1 MTWIDFAE
9 RLGLPAGLLMVV
21 LAAAGRAC
29 SWIGT
34 EVVVPLRDRHL
45 AFLDRTEQLLEVI
58 AVVAAST
65 ITNYVGSVAQPAL
78 EAPFDA
84 FAWHAR
90 AA

>member
-1 MTWIDFAE
+1 MTWIDIAE

-45 AFLDRTEQLLEVI
+45 AFLDRTEQLLEGQEQSLGRLVELTERI
-58 AVVAAST
+58 DKRTEAQSRR
-65 ITNYVGSVAQPAL
+65 VGG
-78 EAPFDA
+78 
-84 FAWHAR
+84 
-90 AA
+90 

>member
-45 AFLDRTEQLLEVI
+45 AFLDRTEQLLEGQEQSLGRLVELTERI
-58 AVVAAST
+58 DKRTEAQSRR
-65 ITNYVGSVAQPAL
+65 VGG
-78 EAPFDA
+78 
-84 FAWHAR
+84 
-90 AA
+90 

>member
-9 RLGLPAGLLMVV
+9 RLGLPAALLMVV

-45 AFLDRTEQLLEVI
+45 AFLDRTEQLLEGQEQSLGRLVELTERI
-58 AVVAAST
+58 DKRTEAQSRR
-65 ITNYVGSVAQPAL
+65 VGG
-78 EAPFDA
+78 
-84 FAWHAR
+84 
-90 AA
+90 

>member
-1 MTWIDFAE
+1 MTWIDIAE

-45 AFLDRTEQLLEVI
+45 AFLDRTEQLRAGQEQSLGRLVELTERI
-58 AVVAAST
+58 DKRTEAHT
-65 ITNYVGSVAQPAL
+65 RRVGG
-78 EAPFDA
+78 
-84 FAWHAR
+84 
-90 AA
+90 

>member
-1 MTWIDFAE
+1 MTWIDIAE

-45 AFLDRTEQLLEVI
+45 AFLDRTEQLLEGQEQSLGRLAELTERI
-58 AVVAAST
+58 DKRTEAHT
-65 ITNYVGSVAQPAL
+65 RRVGG
-78 EAPFDA
+78 
-84 FAWHAR
+84 
-90 AA
+90 